1 MQMSFLLWIFL
12 NLQNIF
18 NMSKMS
24 EDTHTPQTNQ
34 KTYHLLGICYEWAA
48 ILIAL
53 IYFLI

>member
-24 EDTHTPQTNQ
+24 EDTHTPKQT
-34 KTYHLLGICYEWAA
+34 KKPTTYWVFAMSELLY
-48 ILIAL
+48 
-53 IYFLI
+53 